1 MSQENVERY
10 RRSVHT
16 WNRGALDE
24 WLEDITPQWECVLSG
39 TFPGLA
45 PIYRGREGAL
55 AWWKAAREPWEE
67 GRFHFEIER
76 IEELEETLLGL
87 GTLRAKGKES
97 GVDVAL
103 KWAHVVTYYGGQ
115 QQIRHYPSWEEALEA
130 VGLSE

>member
-16 WNRGALDE
+16 WNREALDE

-55 AWWKAAREPWEE
+55 AWHTPCSTDARAP
-67 GRFHFEIER
+67 R
-76 IEELEETLLGL
+76 
-87 GTLRAKGKES
+87 
-97 GVDVAL
+97 
-103 KWAHVVTYYGGQ
+103 
-115 QQIRHYPSWEEALEA
+115 
-130 VGLSE
+130 LSCQG